1 MKPAAVLLPCG
12 TRLHLQH
19 GPIDLIIG
27 ADGAK
32 EIRAFAFK
40 AATQRFET
48 VLEELVCELDLLRTP
63 LRKNAPIPEGHIAKR
78 MHWATQPHS
87 DTFITRMAAVA
98 GSVADTILDAMVT
111 AIPLNRA
118 YVNNGGDIA
127 IHLTPGTKFVM
138 SMSGINGRDLGRIM
152 ISYDQRIGGVA
163 TSGRHGRSL
172 TMGIADSVTVLAACA
187 AQADAAATLIA
198 NTVDLP
204 HHPQILRCAANLI
217 DPDSDLG
224 QRPVVT
230 GYKTLSDHNIAK
242 ALNRGIRC
250 ARAMQT
256 HDDIAGAAL
265 FLNDDMRLLG
275 NSFKRAKRSLI
286 HA

>member
-1 MKPAAVLLPCG
+1 MRPAAVILPCG

-19 GPIDLIIG
+19 GPIDLIVG
-27 ADGAK
+27 ADGTK
-32 EIRAFAFK
+32 ETRAFAFS

-63 LRKNAPIPEGHIAKR
+63 LRNNAPIPEGHIAKR

-98 GSVADTILDAMVT
+98 GSVADTILNSMIT

-127 IHLTPGTKFVM
+127 IHLSSGTEFKMAM
-138 SMSGINGRDLGRIM
+138 SDINGRDLGRIN

-172 TMGIADSVTVLAACA
+172 SMGIADSVTVLAACA
-187 AQADAAATLIA
+187 AQADAATTLIA
-198 NTVDLP
+198 NAVDLP

-230 GYKTLSDHNIAK
+230 GYKTLSDHDIAT
-242 ALNRGIRC
+242 ALNRGTRC
-250 ARAMQT
+250 ARSMQT
-256 HDDIAGAAL
+256 RDDIAGAAL
-265 FLNDDMRLLG
+265 FLNDGVRLLG
-275 NSFKRAKRSLI
+275 NSFTRAKRSLI
-286 HA
+286 DA

>member
-138 SMSGINGRDLGRIM
+138 SMSDINGRDLGRIM
-152 ISYDQRIGGVA
+152 ISHDQRIGGVA

-172 TMGIADSVTVLAACA
+172 SMGIADSVTVLAACA

>member
-152 ISYDQRIGGVA
+152 ISYDQHIGGVA

-172 TMGIADSVTVLAACA
+172 SMGIADSVTVLAACA

-275 NSFKRAKRSLI
+275 NSFKIAKRSLI